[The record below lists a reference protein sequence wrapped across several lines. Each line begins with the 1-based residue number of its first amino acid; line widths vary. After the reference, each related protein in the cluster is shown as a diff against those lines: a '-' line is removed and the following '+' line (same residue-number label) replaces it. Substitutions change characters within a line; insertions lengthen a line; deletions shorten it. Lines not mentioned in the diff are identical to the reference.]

1 MEGKLVKIDRNG
13 SKHYTGRI
21 ECDRCQGRGWYAIG
35 THNGQLVPSHVDN
48 AVCYKCHGDGYV
60 IGKWIERT
68 PEYQA
73 KLDARRQARQEAARQ
88 KYLEEHAEEIRQ
100 RELAA
105 QAERERIEREKAEE
119 AARKARSQYVG
130 EVGEKVSFKGAFEGG
145 FSFEAHIGWLKETR
159 YIYKFRDTD
168 GNLFTW
174 FTSSGKYLDMQKGE
188 PVEVTGT
195 VKEHKEYQD
204 EKQTCLTRAKVK
216 AIA

>member
-1 MEGKLVKIDRNG
+1 MAGKLVKIDRNG
-13 SKHYTGRI
+13 SKHYEGYLP
-21 ECDRCQGRGWYAIG
+21 CD
-35 THNGQLVPSHVDN
+35 
-48 AVCYKCHGDGYV
+48 KCGGDGIYKWGA
-60 IGKWIERT
+60 IINGSPMYAGTCWKCGGSGRLFRKWIERT
-68 PEYQA
+68 PEYEA
-73 KLDARRQARQEAARQ
+73 KLLAKRKAKIEAAQQ

-105 QAERERIEREKAEE
+105 QAERERIEREKAAE

-130 EVGEKVSFKGAFEGG
+130 NVGDKVTFKGAFEDG
-145 FSFEAHIGWLKETR
+145 FSFETQIGWMKETR
-159 YIYKFRDTD
+159 CIYKFRDTD